1 MINGLHQFTTRA
13 LVVELK
19 NRGEEEIEPY
29 LQDILDIY
37 LSGVDCVDS
46 YASVDDVILE
56 DLEDINDHLT

>member
-1 MINGLHQFTTRA
+1 M
-13 LVVELK
+13 VELK

-46 YASVDDVILE
+46 YASVDDMILE